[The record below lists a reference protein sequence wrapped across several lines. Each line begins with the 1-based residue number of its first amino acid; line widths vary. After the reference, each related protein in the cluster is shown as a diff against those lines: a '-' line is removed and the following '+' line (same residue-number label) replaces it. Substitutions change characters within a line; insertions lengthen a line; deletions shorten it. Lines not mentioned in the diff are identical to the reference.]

1 MGYNEH
7 KHLSPASID
16 CAVVIVSD
24 SRTEKDDLSGDFI
37 VKSLTENGHRVVSRC
52 ILKNEADSVQSIVDD
67 LVNEDNLQVVIISGG
82 TGVSHRDVTVETVTP
97 MLDKK
102 MDGFGELFRRLSY
115 EEIKTGCIMSR
126 ALAGVINGRVVICLP
141 GSLGAVTLAMKQI
154 ILPEMGHMVREA
166 TR

>member
-82 TGVSHRDVTVETVTP
+82 TARQPSRCYRRDRYPRCWT
-97 MLDKK
+97 
-102 MDGFGELFRRLSY
+102 RRWTAS
-115 EEIKTGCIMSR
+115 
-126 ALAGVINGRVVICLP
+126 
-141 GSLGAVTLAMKQI
+141 GSFS
-154 ILPEMGHMVREA
+154 A
-166 TR
+166 T